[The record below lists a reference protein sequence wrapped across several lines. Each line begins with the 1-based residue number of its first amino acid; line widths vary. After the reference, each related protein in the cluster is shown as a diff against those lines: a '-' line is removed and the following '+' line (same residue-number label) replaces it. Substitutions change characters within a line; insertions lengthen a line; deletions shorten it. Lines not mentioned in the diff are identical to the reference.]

1 VLRHV
6 EGNPKK
12 LVELV
17 NGTLVEK
24 ALGHFES
31 RLALRLVIHLGA
43 FVEEHDLGE
52 LVGADGTTRMSDG
65 NVRIPDVGFIVKAR
79 LPDDAEKVPAVAP
92 DIAVEVLSD
101 SNRQREIA
109 MKLEEYFA
117 SGTRLAW
124 IVDPKSQT
132 VTVYTKPNDHDA
144 VLGLEDTLTGGDVL
158 PAFSMKIAKLFKK

>member
-1 VLRHV
+1 MPAIDNGRDWIRSLGDVPLERILFQPWPGTATEKDVLRHV

-65 NVRIPDVGFIVKAR
+65 NVRMPDVGFIVK
-79 LPDDAEKVPAVAP
+79 
-92 DIAVEVLSD
+92 
-101 SNRQREIA
+101 
-109 MKLEEYFA
+109 
-117 SGTRLAW
+117 
-124 IVDPKSQT
+124 
-132 VTVYTKPNDHDA
+132 
-144 VLGLEDTLTGGDVL
+144 
-158 PAFSMKIAKLFKK
+158 